1 MNLINNVRDSYLL
14 DIKQGKATWKHTN
27 ANFYKDNESLFHFF
41 FDVYMCSTMNLNL
54 QRNVEKS
61 FGTQQN
67 YAFVQEE
74 NYLNLL

>member
-1 MNLINNVRDSYLL
+1 MNLINNVRDSYSL

-27 ANFYKDNESLFHFF
+27 VNFYKDNESLFHFF
-41 FDVYMCSTMNLNL
+41 FDVYMRSTMNLNL

-67 YAFVQEE
+67 YAFV
-74 NYLNLL
+74 